1 MKKGA
6 KIAIAVVL
14 IVIVGLAG
22 FFAYE
27 FYLQPIA
34 GNSCEPYL
42 KTNCGGNDNAITYNT
57 SNGDI
62 TIPSVSQS
70 YGSTYYNV
78 AVAYVP
84 GNSNFEPT
92 GAFFQADTSDIPG
105 NTLNSG
111 QTVTLHDINA
121 TGPATAGQMYNGSL
135 WVAYTSTS
143 GGQVCAGAYNTAS
156 GCQYTQIGTITLKG

>member
-1 MKKGA
+1 MKKTA
-6 KIAIAVVL
+6 KIVIAVVL
-14 IVIVGLAG
+14 IVIVGLGG

-57 SNGDI
+57 SNGDV
-62 TIPSVSQS
+62 TIPSVGQS
-70 YGSTYYNV
+70 YGSTWYNV
-78 AVAYVP
+78 AVAYIP
-84 GNSNFEPT
+84 GNPGLAT
-92 GAFFQADTSDIPG
+92 GAFFQAYTSDIPG

-111 QTVTLHDINA
+111 QTVTIHNLNA

-135 WVAYTSTS
+135 WIAYTSTS
-143 GGQVCAGAYNTAS
+143 GGQVCAGAYNATS
-156 GCQYTQIGTITLKG
+156 GCQYSEIGTITLKG

>member
-1 MKKGA
+1 MKKTA
-6 KIAIAVVL
+6 KIVIAVVL
-14 IVIVGLAG
+14 IVIIGLGG

-42 KTNCGGNDNAITYNT
+42 KTNCGGNDNAITYNA
-57 SNGDI
+57 SNGDV
-62 TIPSVSQS
+62 TIPSVGQS
-70 YGSTYYNV
+70 YGSTWYNV
-78 AVAYVP
+78 AVAYIP
-84 GNSNFEPT
+84 GNTGVAT
-92 GAFFQADTSDIPG
+92 GAFFQAYTSDIPG

-111 QTVTLHDINA
+111 QTVTIHNLNA

-135 WVAYTSTS
+135 WIAYTSTS

-156 GCQYTQIGTITLKG
+156 GCQYSEIGTITLKG